1 MRMVGQVAMFM
12 ICALIVVA
20 AILAV
25 PVMIGF
31 VVEHVHHM
39 VKG

>member
-1 MRMVGQVAMFM
+1 MRVVGQVAMFVV
-12 ICALIVVA
+12 CALIVVA

-31 VVEHVHHM
+31 VVAHVHHM